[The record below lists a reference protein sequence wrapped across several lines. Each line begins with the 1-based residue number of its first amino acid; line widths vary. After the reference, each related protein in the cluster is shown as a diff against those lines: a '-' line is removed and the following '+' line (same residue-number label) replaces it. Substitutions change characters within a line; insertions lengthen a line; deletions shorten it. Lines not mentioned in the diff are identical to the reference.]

1 MLNFPFIFIIPD
13 KCETLEI
20 ARGSRPGRGVQ
31 LSHFSRREEG
41 RATLFCS
48 TLFPSGSLMTRAN
61 RPRNDLRN
69 FRNDA
74 QVRGRK
80 RCRYHCSNC
89 GLYCLERN
97 VASSNYPPVLLL
109 EPRWVITVN
118 GSVFVLLK
126 DYTCVYVCEME
137 KGRRNYYLYR

>member
-31 LSHFSRREEG
+31 LLHFSRREEG

-69 FRNDA
+69 FRND
-74 QVRGRK
+74 VGTTRRFVEG
-80 RCRYHCSNC
+80 ND
-89 GLYCLERN
+89 
-97 VASSNYPPVLLL
+97 V
-109 EPRWVITVN
+109 VITAPIAASIVSR
-118 GSVFVLLK
+118 GTLHRLIIPLF
-126 DYTCVYVCEME
+126 
-137 KGRRNYYLYR
+137 YY